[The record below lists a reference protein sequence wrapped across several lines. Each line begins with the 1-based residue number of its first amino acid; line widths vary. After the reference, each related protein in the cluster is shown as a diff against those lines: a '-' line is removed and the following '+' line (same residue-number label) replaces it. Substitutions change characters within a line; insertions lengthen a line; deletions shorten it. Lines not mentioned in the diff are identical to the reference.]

1 MHGMDHD
8 FGKRLAKARAARGL
22 GIEEAAH
29 ATRIRASHIQAL
41 EDGNLV
47 KFPNAA
53 YAKSFL
59 VMYARFLGVDVSDVA
74 SQIDTSTQMKVEDF
88 QYLTNRAGEEKKLQ
102 RDATDTRY
110 DFVVPQKSG
119 GSWMPLIALAGIV
132 VVGVIVFI
140 VWSNFTRIE
149 DSDIKPIPAPAAAD
163 TKAAVQ
169 SLGDSAPTQKESA
182 PQTEPVPPRP
192 IVISL
197 PPAPEDTEIP
207 RAKPISPVAKIAAS
221 DTAALADLTPPSQP
235 APIASAPPEEN
246 NAPDV
251 DADVIVLEPRKK
263 TWVVIRTGPGGQPL
277 FEDFLYPS
285 AKPMHLPAGRYFIE
299 LKSADAVE
307 ITKNGKRI
315 AYYAPGVVV
324 Q

>member
-1 MHGMDHD
+1 MDHD

-41 EDGNLV
+41 EEGNLV

-59 VMYARFLGVDVSDVA
+59 LMYARFLGVDVSDIA
-74 SQIDTSTQMKVEDF
+74 SQIDTATQMKVEDF
-88 QYLTNRAGEEKKLQ
+88 QYLTNRVGGEKKLQ

-119 GSWMPLIALAGIV
+119 GSWMPLIALVAV
-132 VVGVIVFI
+132 AVIGAIAFV
-140 VWSNFTRIE
+140 VWSNFNRIG
-149 DSDIKPIPAPAAAD
+149 DTDPKPAPAPA
-163 TKAAVQ
+163 TTAVQ
-169 SLGDSAPTQKESA
+169 PLGDAAPPKKLPEPPVA
-182 PQTEPVPPRP
+182 PPPPPPRP
-192 IVISL
+192 VVIAL
-197 PPAPEDTEIP
+197 PAAPAAGDEPEIP
-207 RAKPISPVAKIAAS
+207 RAKPISPVAKIASGDA
-221 DTAALADLTPPSQP
+221 DALADLTPAPKP
-235 APIASAPPEEN
+235 APIAAAPAEESN
-246 NAPDV
+246 SQDIDPNT
-251 DADVIVLEPRKK
+251 IILEPRKK

-277 FEDFLYPS
+277 FEDYLYPS

-299 LKSADAVE
+299 LKSAEDVE
-307 ITKNGKRI
+307 ISKNGKRI
-315 AYYAPGVVV
+315 AYNAPGVVV

>member
-1 MHGMDHD
+1 MHQD
-8 FGKRLAKARAARGL
+8 FGKRLARARNARGL

-41 EDGNLV
+41 EDGDLV

-59 VMYARFLGVDVSDVA
+59 LMYARFLGVDVSDVA
-74 SQIDTSTQMKVEDF
+74 AQIDTSTQMKVEDF
-88 QYLTNRAGEEKKLQ
+88 QYLTNRAGEEKNHQ
-102 RDATDTRY
+102 RAATDSNY

-119 GSWMPLIALAGIV
+119 GSWMPLIALSAIV
-132 VVGVIVFI
+132 AIGVIVFI

-149 DSDIKPIPAPAAAD
+149 DSDSKQNPAPTAVD

-169 SLGDSAPTQKESA
+169 PLSDGVPPKNQPE
-182 PQTEPVPPRP
+182 PQIDPAPPRP
-192 IVISL
+192 VVISL
-197 PPAPEDTEIP
+197 PPAAEDTDIP

-221 DTAALADLTPPSQP
+221 DTAALADLTPPPQP

-277 FEDFLYPS
+277 FEDYLYPS

-307 ITKNGKRI
+307 ISKNGKRI

>member
-1 MHGMDHD
+1 MHQD
-8 FGKRLAKARAARGL
+8 FGKRLAHARAARGF

-29 ATRIRASHIQAL
+29 ATRIRASHILAL
-41 EDGNLV
+41 EEGDLV

-59 VMYARFLGVDVSDVA
+59 LMYARFLDVDVSDIA
-74 SQIDTSTQMKVEDF
+74 AQIDTSTQMKVEDF
-88 QYLTNRAGEEKKLQ
+88 QYLTNRAGEEKKQQ
-102 RDATDTRY
+102 RAASDSNY

-119 GSWMPLIALAGIV
+119 GSWMPLIALAAVAAI
-132 VVGVIVFI
+132 GVIGFI
-140 VWSNFTRIE
+140 VWSNFSRIGE
-149 DSDIKPIPAPAAAD
+149 SDTKANRAPVAAD
-163 TKAAVQ
+163 AKAAVQ
-169 SLGDSAPTQKESA
+169 PLGDVVPPKKQPE
-182 PQTEPVPPRP
+182 PQIEPAPPRP
-192 IVISL
+192 VVIAL
-197 PPAPEDTEIP
+197 PPAVEDADIP

-221 DTAALADLTPPSQP
+221 DAATLAYLTPAPQP
-235 APIASAPPEEN
+235 APIASASSEES

-251 DADVIVLEPRKK
+251 EADIIILEPLKK

-307 ITKNGKRI
+307 ISKNGKRI
-315 AYYAPGVVV
+315 SYSAPGVVV

>member
-1 MHGMDHD
+1 MDHD

-59 VMYARFLGVDVSDVA
+59 LMYARFLGVDVSDVA
-74 SQIDTSTQMKVEDF
+74 SQIDTATQMKVEDF
-88 QYLTNRAGEEKKLQ
+88 QYLTNRAGGEKKLQ

-110 DFVVPQKSG
+110 DFVVPQKDG
-119 GSWMPLIALAGIV
+119 GSWMPLIALAAIV
-132 VVGVIVFI
+132 AVGVIVFV
-140 VWSNFTRIE
+140 VWSNFNRIA
-149 DSDIKPIPAPAAAD
+149 DTDPKPGPAPKTSDAKEAVQPLKDTPPRKQNPEPEPEPPRPRIIALPAPAPGED
-163 TKAAVQ
+163 
-169 SLGDSAPTQKESA
+169 
-182 PQTEPVPPRP
+182 
-192 IVISL
+192 
-197 PPAPEDTEIP
+197 PAIP
-207 RAKPISPVAKIAAS
+207 RAKPISPVAKIASGDADALSELAS
-221 DTAALADLTPPSQP
+221 PPKPAPAIATPPQ
-235 APIASAPPEEN
+235 EN
-246 NAPDV
+246 NTPGV
-251 DADVIVLEPRKK
+251 ESDVIVLEPRRK
-263 TWVVIRTGPGGQPL
+263 TWVVIRNGPGGQPL
-277 FEDFLYPS
+277 FEDYLYPG

-307 ITKNGKRI
+307 ISKNGKRI
-315 AYYAPGVVV
+315 AYNAPGVVV